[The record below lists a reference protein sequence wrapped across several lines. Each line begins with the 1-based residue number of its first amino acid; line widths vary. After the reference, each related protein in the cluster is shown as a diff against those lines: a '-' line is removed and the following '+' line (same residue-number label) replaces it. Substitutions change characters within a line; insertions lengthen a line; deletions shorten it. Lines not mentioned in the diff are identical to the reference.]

1 MLSCNASFLDIV
13 NDVSVAVLR
22 CGVGVVLKVYIFF
35 FLIQVDGGS
44 EMEVEVAS
52 YGE

>member
-1 MLSCNASFLDIV
+1 MMFLLL
-13 NDVSVAVLR
+13 AVLR
-22 CGVGVVLKVYIFF
+22 CGVAFVLKVYIFF

-44 EMEVEVAS
+44 EKEVEVAS